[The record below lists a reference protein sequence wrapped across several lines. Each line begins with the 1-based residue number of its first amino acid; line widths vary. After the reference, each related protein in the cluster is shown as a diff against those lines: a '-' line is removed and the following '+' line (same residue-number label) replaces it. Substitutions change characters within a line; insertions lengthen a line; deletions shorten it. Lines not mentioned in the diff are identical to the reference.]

1 MFPLSEGVPAAV
13 CGNLSVLEVKYLV
26 AIDLASAADMFKF
39 ELDELDGLFWE
50 LFWILVD
57 LLLVIFEVTFLAGR
71 DMERYPIV
79 PSKIITTATN
89 PMMVLFFIVTPL
101 KYGLP
106 ELCLI
111 Y

>member
-13 CGNLSVLEVKYLV
+13 CGNFSVLEVKYLV

-39 ELDELDGLFWE
+39 ELDGLFWE
-50 LFWILVD
+50 LFWILGDV
-57 LLLVIFEVTFLAGR
+57 LLVIFEVTFLAGR

-79 PSKIITTATN
+79 HSKIITTATN